1 MGTSAGRPVSTTMVD
16 PVEEDGSA
24 FEGPA
29 TVAWFLSRLPCVISS
44 RHLLQVSTI
53 LLLLAALKEGPAF
66 SNQFW
71 HLPHSCSK
79 TPLRVLVGRGAFEVP
94 FGGIFALLHVPI
106 QLWYVDAVTLD
117 F

>member
-1 MGTSAGRPVSTTMVD
+1 MGTSAGKPVSTTMVD

-29 TVAWFLSRLPCVISS
+29 TVAWFLCRINCVVSS
-44 RHLLQVSTI
+44 RHLLQVPTI

-79 TPLRVLVGRGAFEVP
+79 TPLRVLVGRGAFEAP
-94 FGGIFALLHVPI
+94 FEGIFALLHVPI
-106 QLWYVDAVTLD
+106 QLWYVDVVKLD

>member
-1 MGTSAGRPVSTTMVD
+1 MVD
-16 PVEEDGSA
+16 SVEEDGSA

-53 LLLLAALKEGPAF
+53 MLLLAAWKEGPAF
-66 SNQFW
+66 SNQLW
-71 HLPHSCSK
+71 HRPHSCSK
-79 TPLRVLVGRGAFEVP
+79 TPLRVLVGRRGLEAL

-106 QLWYVDAVTLD
+106 QLWYVDVVKLD